1 MLCKAS
7 KIFCENIA
15 TLSSIIGSGT
25 GTIFDRVSDEF
36 LSAELISQSILD
48 DIATFRSYSNY
59 QKSSQLIREL
69 HRKMQRIGTPYDFLI
84 IVCDILIKQEDEQ
97 LRKIGQDMKNKAEFE
112 TASYD

>member
-7 KIFCENIA
+7 KIFCKNIA

-48 DIATFRSYSNY
+48 DIVTVPSYSNY
-59 QKSSQLIREL
+59 QRSSRLVREL
-69 HRKMQRIGTPYDFLI
+69 HRRMQRTEAPYDTLI
-84 IVCDILIKQEDEQ
+84 TVCDILIRQEDKQ
-97 LRKIGQDMKNKAEFE
+97 LKKIGQDMKDNVLLRV
-112 TASYD
+112 